1 MVALYEIGQLFNI
14 NNNQREGLVIMK
26 KILIIILL
34 VFIAGCAKKYTK
46 APEAPAAAPQETVR
60 EEVIQPKEEVIEEPV
75 IPEQETV
82 AERPVTAVTSI
93 EEKAKQALRDILFDY
108 DQYAI
113 RPDARPVLDNIASF
127 LNNNKNLNVVIE
139 GHCDENGT
147 DDYNL
152 ALGEKRAKATRDYL
166 VSLGI
171 SSTRMITITY
181 GEEKPLCTQ
190 HDESCWQINR
200 RAHFGV
206 VKN

>member
-1 MVALYEIGQLFNI
+1 
-14 NNNQREGLVIMK
+14 MK
-26 KILIIILL
+26 KILILVLL
-34 VFIAGCAKKYTK
+34 VLISGCAKKYTK
-46 APEAPAAAPQETVR
+46 TPEAPAAAPRDTVT
-60 EEVIQPKEEVIEEPV
+60 EKAIQPREEVIEEPAMPEHEAVAQRPV
-75 IPEQETV
+75 IP
-82 AERPVTAVTSI
+82 VTSLD
-93 EEKAKQALRDILFDY
+93 EKAKQALKDILFDY

-113 RPDARPVLDNIASF
+113 RDDARPVLDNIASF
-127 LNNNKNLNVVIE
+127 LKNNKNLNVVIE

-171 SSTRMITITY
+171 SSARMITITY